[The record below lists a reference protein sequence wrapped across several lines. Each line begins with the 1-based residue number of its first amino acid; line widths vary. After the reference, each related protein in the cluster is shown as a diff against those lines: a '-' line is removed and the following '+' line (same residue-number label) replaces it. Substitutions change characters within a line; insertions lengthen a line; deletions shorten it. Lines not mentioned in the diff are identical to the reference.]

1 MKVKVVET
9 THVQQIAG
17 AGRLEYST
25 IEPMVSI
32 TPLFSF
38 RLHPVSSSV
47 GTLEM
52 NRKGHFISVLKPQIT
67 SELKSK
73 RGTELNVY

>member
-17 AGRLEYST
+17 AGRLEYFT

-38 RLHPVSSSV
+38 RLHPVSSSI
-47 GTLEM
+47 GTLEIG
-52 NRKGHFISVLKPQIT
+52 NEQ
-67 SELKSK
+67 
-73 RGTELNVY
+73 